1 MNRDDTDDHPLAPF
15 DRKPVRGGDAVAM
28 ASKPNVVYFL
38 VDDMGC
44 GDVSCL
50 NPHGRIATPQFDR
63 LAREGMVCGDAH
75 SSSAVCTP
83 SRYGVLTGRYNW
95 RSPLQKGIV
104 SPYGPPLIDERRL
117 TVGKLLHSHGYHCG
131 AIGKWHL
138 GMDWPFASAGMRPGP
153 TTSSANWPSA
163 ANEDFLPP
171 HPNEEPAGVG
181 LEATERQRA
190 LWRDFFARKISDGPT
205 TRGFDYYFGV
215 DVPNWPPYCF
225 IENDATIGTP
235 SEFLPARLLGDNLA
249 SLPGPAMPYWNFEQ
263 LLPAFARAAD
273 RYIARRAAE
282 RQPFFLYLPMTSPHT
297 PLSVNK
303 RWIGASGLNNL
314 YADLVMETDGVFG
327 QVLDS
332 LERHG
337 AADNTL
343 VIFTSDNGCAPYI
356 GVDQMEAQGH
366 HPSGGFRGYKSDA
379 WDGGHRV
386 PFIARWPGVIEP
398 GSSSDQLV
406 CLTDLLATCADFL
419 HDPLPATA
427 GEDSFSMLPL
437 FQGSDEQIRDHVV
450 HHSISGKF
458 AIRDQ
463 RWKLVLCP
471 GSGGWSL
478 DDAAA
483 ARDGLPLVQ
492 LYDMLRD
499 PAERH
504 NLHAE
509 QHPRVKEMVAWL
521 KRLVS
526 AGRSTPGAEQSNDAA
541 VDLWKADTLPGVDP
555 AVFDDY

>member
-1 MNRDDTDDHPLAPF
+1 
-15 DRKPVRGGDAVAM
+15 M
-28 ASKPNVVYFL
+28 ANKPNVVYFL
-38 VDDMGC
+38 VDDMGY

-50 NPHGRIATPQFDR
+50 NPRAGTASGGRIATPQFDR
-63 LAREGMVCGDAH
+63 LARAGMVCRDAH
-75 SSSAVCTP
+75 SSSAVCSP

-95 RSPLQKGIV
+95 RSPLQRGIV
-104 SPYGPPLIDERRL
+104 SPYGPPLIDAARL
-117 TVGKLLHSHGYHCG
+117 TVGKLLQRHGYHCG

-138 GMDWPFASAGMRPGP
+138 GMDWPFGSAGTQPGA
-153 TTSSANWPSA
+153 TASSSAWPSPA
-163 ANEDFLPP
+163 DEDFLPP
-171 HPNEEPAGVG
+171 HRAGQPASAE

-190 LWRDFFARKISDGPT
+190 RWRDFFSDTIAGGPT

-215 DVPNWPPYCF
+215 DVPNWPPYCY

-249 SLPGPAMPYWNFEQ
+249 SLPGPAMPYWHFEQ

-273 RYIARRAAE
+273 RYIADRAAE

-314 YADLVMETDGVFG
+314 YADLVMETDDVFG

-337 AADNTL
+337 VAGDTL
-343 VIFTSDNGCAPYI
+343 VIFTSDNGCAHYI
-356 GVDQMEAQGH
+356 GVDQMEGQGH

-419 HDPLPATA
+419 DQPLPADA
-427 GEDSFSMLPL
+427 GEDSLSMLPL
-437 FQGSDEQIRDHVV
+437 FRGADQGDRGGQPIRDHVV

-458 AIRDQ
+458 AIRDR

-471 GSGGWSL
+471 GSGGWTL

-483 ARDGLPLVQ
+483 AGDGLPLVQ
-492 LYDMLRD
+492 LYDMQRD

-504 NLHAE
+504 NLQAE
-509 QHPRVKEMVAWL
+509 HSAVVKEMVAHL
-521 KRLVS
+521 KRLVA
-526 AGRSTPGAEQSNDAA
+526 AGRSTPGADQSNDAA
-541 VDLWKADTLPGVDP
+541 VDIWKADTLPGIDP